1 MDFMSQYNKAIVAF
15 LGAMVTLAATFGLTV
30 DWATPEVIQAAGG
43 IVTAILVWA
52 IPNKVA

>member
-1 MDFMSQYNKAIVAF
+1 MSQYNKAIVAF
-15 LGAMVTLAATFGLTV
+15 LGAMVTIAATFGLTV